1 MSHSLPPDSG
11 QEGQHRARGLPP
23 GFHDREP
30 LGAAERVG
38 VVIPS
43 RKETVRTLESIPDGV
58 PCEVVR
64 DGTINEA
71 RNAGVAALDVDVVA
85 VMDDDIA
92 FPESTFRALVDR
104 VRPDTLVGM
113 EDWNYGWVAGR
124 VMAFPR
130 DLWADL
136 GGFDEDLENHMG
148 DTEFS
153 MRALANGYRIE
164 TVDRDLFDHEDHD
177 RSVDWR
183 DHYRGFR
190 HLLPRYPLRSMKVGV
205 GLALGKLTDGDP
217 RLKDRLFGR
226 RKVDLLEEAP
236 VTAGDHLVAD
246 DDATARVS
254 VTEASDADVSDAVPT
269 EADVSETGGNED
281 ETAGAPC
288 GVAHATDGGQNPDD
302 PDSRAT

>member
-1 MSHSLPPDSG
+1 MSHSHSPESG
-11 QEGQHRARGLPP
+11 QEGQRRARGLPP

-30 LGAAERVG
+30 LGASERVG

-43 RKETVRTLESIPDGV
+43 RKETVRTVESIPVGV

-64 DGTINEA
+64 EGTINEA
-71 RNAGVAALDVDVVA
+71 RNAGVEALDVDVVA

-92 FPESTFRALVDR
+92 FQESTFRALVGR

-124 VMAFPR
+124 VMVFHR

-136 GGFDEDLENHMG
+136 GGFDETLENHMG

-190 HLLPRYPLRSMKVGV
+190 HLLQRYPLRSMKVGF
-205 GLALGKLTDGDP
+205 GLAMGKLTDGDP
-217 RLKDRLFGR
+217 RLKDRLFGG
-226 RKVDLLEEAP
+226 RKIDLLGEAP
-236 VTAGDHLVAD
+236 VSAGVDLPAD
-246 DDATARVS
+246 ADAAARGS

-269 EADVSETGGNED
+269 EAHVSETGANDD
-281 ETAGAPC
+281 ETGEAPC
-288 GVAHATDGGQNPDD
+288 GVARATDGGEIPDD
-302 PDSRAT
+302 PDA